1 MIYRCTR
8 IVPVDLTEG
17 LPHHHPHFDEKD
29 LTRDSFLQFHCHGA
43 PWRDAADGKVRITFS
58 PRRILRESENENLVR
73 GTMILD
79 ATGLSTREVRYQC
92 VRRNTPVGEGKVMY
106 APVTVDGSVIT
117 LPTRISGSRKQ
128 SGSVGLRSMAAS
140 WMTNQS
146 CVGFERVS
154 EQVVP

>member
-1 MIYRCTR
+1 M
-8 IVPVDLTEG
+8 
-17 LPHHHPHFDEKD
+17 
-29 LTRDSFLQFHCHGA
+29 
-43 PWRDAADGKVRITFS
+43 RITFS

-117 LPTRISGSRKQ
+117 LPTRISGSLKL

-140 WMTNQS
+140 WMINQS